1 MGSDGEGQE
10 PRGALGAV
18 RGGRPSA
25 APAGGSRAAARRAA
39 GAGPPAGRSTRGTA
53 QGGRLPSPGGNVLG
67 TPHLDWTCLAPSTVV
82 CGQRRNSRGV
92 FFSPFSAHFVT
103 SCLRLGKR
111 ACQGFWVG
119 VFPAQLAVQRLGRQP
134 NCSSQNKP
142 PDSGFRH
149 RGGRWPELH
158 RPVLRGHGPVLGDL
172 GLVQGRQG
180 GLRRVLRPGVRPRK
194 RLLGPP
200 GGGCPPEGREW
211 NRGVGCWPA
220 ASVGGGR
227 GAAMRFRPEFAVG
240 G

>member
-1 MGSDGEGQE
+1 MPWALCGEAAHRPRLRGEAGQRRVE
-10 PRGALGAV
+10 
-18 RGGRPSA
+18 RPGLAHRLAA
-25 APAGGSRAAARRAA
+25 APAARRRAA
-39 GAGPPAGRSTRGTA
+39 GCP
-53 QGGRLPSPGGNVLG
+53 
-67 TPHLDWTCLAPSTVV
+67 
-82 CGQRRNSRGV
+82 
-92 FFSPFSAHFVT
+92 
-103 SCLRLGKR
+103 RLGEMYWGPRTLIGPAWLPALLYVANAETPGEFFFPRFRPTLSRRVSGLVNVPAK
-111 ACQGFWVG
+111 
-119 VFPAQLAVQRLGRQP
+119 VFGLVFSRPKLAVQRLGRQP